1 MIIRFKFIL
10 LLSFLI
16 GHQLITK
23 AQTIETIAGTQGL
36 ICNMNGNVSLATFNN
51 QRQLVL
57 LTQNLIENAEENL
70 RIADERFKGGLIT
83 SFDYRTI
90 QLNFINASQARLNA
104 IFNLKTTETDL
115 IKLIGGLIR

>member
-36 ICNMNGNVSLATFNN
+36 IGNMNGNASLATFNN
-51 QRQLVL
+51 PHGVEYDHEEIYL
-57 LTQNLIENAEENL
+57 LQID
-70 RIADERFKGGLIT
+70 IIT
-83 SFDYRTI
+83 
-90 QLNFINASQARLNA
+90 
-104 IFNLKTTETDL
+104 
-115 IKLIGGLIR
+115 